1 MTSVKAQSQGNEPGD
16 FPEDDPRQ
24 ETLFL
29 GTSQGETLEQPAAW
43 DELPGSHPYT
53 YCRVSTVDEKLWP
66 IEHHLQCLLKKVDEF
81 QMHLLYSRDRMPKEG
96 FTEAVLT
103 FFRSCQPY
111 FAYLESTAR
120 SVAPSHRPLPQPVR
134 TRLLQFSHLLC
145 SRLEQL
151 VLMYASLGLLSLEE
165 TDPCSLSQFHC
176 GEVQLGPGCR
186 VSAFRYCRPSPFHAG
201 GAPGPRSRLYKCVRW
216 NVERAPGR
224 SWREAAG
231 GWAEGAMETG
241 VENEYYFLC
250 CELPAGG
257 LSKTESGG
265 GVASSP
271 LRPPCAWSIGQWV
284 QIDPDPERSDIYDW
298 VLCVVPRGE
307 YRPLLFLGEEE
318 PTVSTATDYLL
329 GLLLRQGLGKP
340 GTEGY

>member
-16 FPEDDPRQ
+16 FPEEDPRQ

-201 GAPGPRSRLYKCVRW
+201 GAPGPRSRLY
-216 NVERAPGR
+216 N
-224 SWREAAG
+224 
-231 GWAEGAMETG
+231 
-241 VENEYYFLC
+241 YFLC

-329 GLLLRQGLGKP
+329 GLLLRQGQGKP